1 MVKIIIMITPTI
13 IIIIILFLAVSSL
26 QQVIFSG
33 VLNVIILNTDDKKVT
48 GDKFSTCTIS
58 VTLF

>member
-1 MVKIIIMITPTI
+1 MVKNNDNDNNNNNNNNNNI
-13 IIIIILFLAVSSL
+13 LAVSPL

-48 GDKFSTCTIS
+48 GDKFITCTIS
-58 VTLF
+58 